1 MNWYIDLQYKDQIM
15 VQLKRNETLASLL
28 KEAKAET
35 VKEVETETEEVEETE
50 E

>member
-1 MNWYIDLQYKDQIM
+1 M

-35 VKEVETETEEVEETE
+35 VKEVETRLAKRTYRGTAR
-50 E
+50 

>member
-1 MNWYIDLQYKDQIM
+1 M

-28 KEAKAET
+28 KEAKAEN
-35 VKEVETETEEVEETE
+35 VKEVETEAEEVEETE